1 MLWII
6 INKKPSSNQ
15 WHYPDS
21 QNLFTDAFP
30 VDDYLVACYKGD
42 KTAAEMSATEY
53 AGEFPKDPDAI
64 RIISVG
70 SFQRRFPAN
79 VRKQIRESTLDAVI
93 DLREDLALAMYVD
106 LDDEYVI
113 SGLNALGPSGLSWL
127 TAEEIVTMLAD
138 GTEREKYNGPL

>member
-1 MLWII
+1 MWII
-6 INKKPSSNQ
+6 INKKPNSNQ
-15 WHYPDS
+15 WHYPDTPA
-21 QNLFTDAFP
+21 LFVDAFHNGAE
-30 VDDYLVACYKGD
+30 LVARYTGT

-53 AGEFPKDPDAI
+53 TGELPKGPNAI

-79 VRKQIRESTLDAVI
+79 VRKQIRESTIDAVI

-106 LDDEYVI
+106 LDDEYTV
-113 SGLNALGPSGLSWL
+113 SGINALGPSGLAWL